1 MSNEIQKSNEKA
13 GDKLAFRTDFADF
26 FVRVYEGHV
35 VSPVK
40 ANMTLTKKAGHLY
53 SFKGSTAITAPGY
66 RYLNKVA
73 SINLITP
80 KSVAMGGQSMPN
92 PHVERDPRTKAIQT
106 VNIRKMAI
114 GFSPAGNITVID
126 KTLYYNIYTYFLQS
140 IQAKMSKKYP
150 KDYYEKDLRG
160 KLQFPDCAR
169 YGSRVDKPTDPEGSK
184 WAFYGL
190 EPPLGIWVNYVS
202 PGIIACLEDHVQRQR
217 FGDRIAQTIVER
229 NLLSDHPA
237 IAVKKVDPQGSGDG
251 VFGKVTIWGYRHDF
265 DASQISDV
273 VVQAEKGS
281 KEIKVEAEVI
291 NGEVDVEEEE
301 QAISEVAQE
310 DDPTS
315 KAKPDKGPQAGP
327 FRGGDK

>member
-1 MSNEIQKSNEKA
+1 MSNEIQKSNGRV
-13 GDKLAFRTDFADF
+13 GDKLAFRTDFADI
-26 FVRVYEGHV
+26 FVRVHNGQI
-35 VSPVK
+35 VSPIK
-40 ANMTLTKKAGHLY
+40 ANMILSKKAGHLY
-53 SFKGSTAITAPGY
+53 NIKGSTAITAPGY
-66 RYLNKVA
+66 RHLNKVA

-80 KSVAMGGQSMPN
+80 KDVAMGGQNMPN
-92 PHVERDPRTKAIQT
+92 PHIERDPKTKAIQT

-114 GFSPAGNITVID
+114 GFNPAGNIVVID

-140 IQAKMSKKYP
+140 IQAKMTKTYS

-169 YGSRVDKPTDPEGSK
+169 YGSRIDRPTDPEGSK

-190 EPPLGIWVNYVS
+190 EPPLGIWVNYTS

-237 IAVKKVDPQGSGDG
+237 IAVKKVDPQGSGDNQI
-251 VFGKVTIWGYRHDF
+251 GKVTVWSYRHEF

-273 VVQAEKGS
+273 VVQAEAGS

-310 DDPTS
+310 DGPPKDTPQS
-315 KAKPDKGPQAGP
+315 GAK
-327 FRGGDK
+327 